1 MKKRVVSWL
10 LVMLMLAS
18 LLPTSVL
25 AEMVDTVEQ
34 TAVEEPLAE
43 DVTVLE
49 ETETALQSVNTAL
62 QATGEEP
69 TFESFFTAWKDYTT
83 VTNDSTYPFTVDN
96 GRLKSGLVS
105 KSKKTILTVAVQ
117 KAAIFSFDY
126 ELNGDSYSGMDVV
139 NGTKSLYT
147 SSR

>member
-49 ETETALQSVNTAL
+49 ERKPLCRALIQLCRQQEKSRHLRAFSRRGKTMRLSRMTAHIRLPWI
-62 QATGEEP
+62 TG
-69 TFESFFTAWKDYTT
+69 D
-83 VTNDSTYPFTVDN
+83 
-96 GRLKSGLVS
+96 
-105 KSKKTILTVAVQ
+105 
-117 KAAIFSFDY
+117 
-126 ELNGDSYSGMDVV
+126 
-139 NGTKSLYT
+139 
-147 SSR
+147 

>member
-69 TFESFFTAWKDYTT
+69 TF
-83 VTNDSTYPFTVDN
+83 
-96 GRLKSGLVS
+96 
-105 KSKKTILTVAVQ
+105 
-117 KAAIFSFDY
+117 
-126 ELNGDSYSGMDVV
+126 
-139 NGTKSLYT
+139 
-147 SSR
+147 